1 MRTLPLSVGFMPLV
15 DAAPLIIARELGFA
29 EEEGLALNL
38 QSAPSWSTLRDRLV
52 LGQIEAAHML
62 APVPVAMAL
71 GLGGAPTQLDAL
83 CVLSVNGNAIGVSN
97 PLAEELATKAPLPDF
112 LNATKTGEA
121 LASLGRTLRV
131 GVPFPFS
138 MHAELLHY
146 WLSGSGLMSP
156 EALDMRIIPPPLMA
170 QAIAADEID
179 AFCVGEPWGS
189 ITVDQGGGRLLLAG
203 AGIWE
208 FTPEKVLAVRRDWAQ
223 AEDDLTGRLMR
234 AVWKAGR
241 WLSDPAKRSTA
252 SDILAWPEYLDVS
265 AEILDRALSG
275 QMLTH
280 PSGPHST
287 VPRMLEFFD
296 GAATFPWK
304 SQAAWIGTRMATRFG
319 LDRAQSANTA
329 ATVFRSDLYRRHLAS
344 VGAVMPSASEKREG
358 ALATQTPSPATSGIL
373 SLGPDRFFDGRIFDP
388 AHPE

>member
-15 DAAPLIIARELGFA
+15 DAAPLIIAHELGFA

-71 GLGGAPTQLDAL
+71 GLGGVPTQLDAL
-83 CVLSVNGNAIGVSN
+83 CVLSVNGNSIGISN
-97 PLAEELATKAPLPDF
+97 ALASELSAKGALPDF
-112 LNATKTGEA
+112 MDADATGKA
-121 LASLGRTLRV
+121 LADIGRTLRV

-146 WLSGSGLMSP
+146 WLASSGLNAP

-170 QAIAADEID
+170 QAIADDEID

-189 ITVDQGGGRLLLAG
+189 ITVEQGGGRLLLAG
-203 AGIWE
+203 AAIWQ
-208 FTPEKVLAVRRDWAQ
+208 FTPEKVLAVRREWAQ

-241 WLSDPAKRSTA
+241 WLSDPSRRSTA

-265 AEILDRALSG
+265 AEILERALSG
-275 QMLTH
+275 QMLTRPRGQH
-280 PSGPHST
+280 TT
-287 VPRMLEFFD
+287 VPRMLEFFE

-319 LDRAQSANTA
+319 LDRAQSAASA
-329 ATVFRSDLYRRHLAS
+329 ATVFRTDLYRRHLAS
-344 VGAVMPSASEKREG
+344 VGAIMPAASEKREG
-358 ALATQTPSPATSGIL
+358 ALQAPTSTAADGGTL
-373 SLGPDRFFDGRIFDP
+373 TLGPDRFFDGRIFDP
-388 AHPE
+388 ALPD